1 MVGNGTYGQVYKV
14 CFYLFSELKR
24 GVSDCV
30 TRDECVA
37 RERAEVRIRSASSGA
52 FHSLLMKPTSVVSVF
67 DSLWVELTSS

>member
-14 CFYLFSELKR
+14 CLYLFSELKR

-37 RERAEVRIRSASSGA
+37 RERAEVRWFWSGSDRPA
-52 FHSLLMKPTSVVSVF
+52 LVRFIVC
-67 DSLWVELTSS
+67 